1 MLDKRFVRENP
12 DKLKEALEKRGYD
25 MSLEAFLKTEEE
37 RRTDLRLIEELRNIR
52 NVVSTKIG
60 ELKRLK
66 KEEVNNIFKKIK
78 ETRSFEGTILEN
90 IKVQSR
96 TISVPIFTVEEIEA
110 DKLEEP
116 SGEMVTPIIGSKEL
130 VERIIEKN
138 DLEAPLIDSMKYIS
152 NGISVLED
160 KKMKIYE
167 RKADNFL
174 LNVPNI
180 PHESV
185 PIGKDETEN
194 VVVRT
199 WGEPHE
205 FDFPP
210 LNHWDIAETHNI
222 IDFDRAS
229 KIAGARFSLMRGY
242 GARLERSLMNFMLDL
257 NTSKGYTEVFPP
269 ILVNRESMTG
279 TGQLP
284 KFEAELF
291 RIADPEFYLIPTAEV
306 PVTNIH
312 RNEILSESDL
322 PIYYT
327 AYTPCF
333 RREAGSYGKDTR
345 GLIRQHQFNKVE
357 LVKFVKPEDSY
368 NELERL
374 TNDAE
379 DILQRLGLPYRV
391 VALCTGDLGF
401 SAAKTYD
408 LEVWLPGQQKY
419 REISSCSNFED
430 FQARRSNIRFKR
442 EGKKGT
448 EFVHTLNGSGL
459 AIGRTVVAIL
469 ENYQQKDGSVVIP
482 ESLRGYMGIDV
493 IK

>member
-1 MLDKRFVRENP
+1 MLDIRFLRENVTVVE
-12 DKLKEALEKRGYD
+12 EALRKRNYAL
-25 MSLEAFLKTEEE
+25 SLSEFLSIEEE
-37 RRTDLRLIEELRNIR
+37 RRGLLREAEELRNRR
-52 NVVSTKIG
+52 NRVSEEIG
-60 ELKRLK
+60 RLKREK
-66 KEEVNNIFKKIK
+66 KNTETLLSEMKSVSDKIK
-78 ETRSFEGTILEN
+78 ELDGTLALLDENVREFILN
-90 IKVQSR
+90 I
-96 TISVPIFTVEEIEA
+96 
-110 DKLEEP
+110 
-116 SGEMVTPIIGSKEL
+116 
-130 VERIIEKN
+130 
-138 DLEAPLIDSMKYIS
+138 
-152 NGISVLED
+152 
-160 KKMKIYE
+160 
-167 RKADNFL
+167 
-174 LNVPNI
+174 PNI
-180 PHESV
+180 PHDSV
-185 PIGKDETEN
+185 PVGKDETGN

-199 WGEPHE
+199 WGEPKE

-210 LNHWDIAETHNI
+210 LNHWDIAEMLGI

-229 KIAGARFSLMRGY
+229 KIAGARFSLMKGA
-242 GARLERSLMNFMLDL
+242 GARLERALLNFMLDL
-257 NTSKGYTEVFPP
+257 NTSKGYTEVLPP

-312 RNEILSESDL
+312 RDEILQDRDL
-322 PIYYT
+322 PLYYT

-357 LVKFVKPEDSY
+357 LVKFVRPDDSY
-368 NELERL
+368 DELEKL
-374 TNDAE
+374 TANAE
-379 DILQRLGLPYRV
+379 DILQKLGLPYRV

-401 SAAKTYD
+401 SASKTYD

-430 FQARRSNIRFKR
+430 FQARRANIRFKR

-469 ENYQQKDGSVVIP
+469 ENNQQRDGAVIIP
-482 ESLRGYMGIDV
+482 EFLQPYMGMDV